1 MGNFNYYAVLGRN
14 GVAVTDSWASACAMR
29 KYLRN
34 TSATGFD
41 DFHDAE
47 DFALEAFA
55 DRFPNSSNATLS
67 LSVNRPLFA
76 KRYRGM

>member
-1 MGNFNYYAVLGRN
+1 MANFNYYAVLGRN
-14 GVAVTDSWASACAMR
+14 GVAVTNSWASACAMR
-29 KYLRN
+29 KYLRH

-47 DFALEAFA
+47 DYALQAFA
-55 DRFPNSSNATLS
+55 DRFPNSSNAALS

-76 KRYRGM
+76 KRYRGL

>member
-1 MGNFNYYAVLGRN
+1 MGNYKFYAVLGRN
-14 GVAVTDSWASACAMR
+14 GVAVADSWASACAMR

-47 DFALEAFA
+47 DFALQAFA
-55 DRFPNSSNATLS
+55 DRFPNSINATLS
-67 LSVNRPLFA
+67 VCQPPCFCQAL
-76 KRYRGM
+76 